1 MAIWDSEAGR
11 ADVPRTVA
19 GLGAIRG
26 LAFGAGDVVG
36 ISGSSIQSCCRAE
49 NRWSRSATPRSS
61 SPNCRRQNTMPA
73 AMQALLLV
81 AEYNGPTMFARI
93 GVMRALNRHVQR
105 AFDPSRKE
113 KHWGRRKLARER

>member
-1 MAIWDSEAGR
+1 VAIWDSEAGR

-61 SPNCRRQNTMPA
+61 STKLPKAEHDAEEWQA
-73 AMQALLLV
+73 AMQA
-81 AEYNGPTMFARI
+81 
-93 GVMRALNRHVQR
+93 
-105 AFDPSRKE
+105 
-113 KHWGRRKLARER
+113 